1 VVFDERGRIL
11 QRTDY
16 YPFAL
21 EIDRNAP
28 VQTPSARNNVNRF
41 LYNGKE
47 LQVGT
52 GLADYGARM
61 YMPEVGRMTGI
72 DGAVD
77 VFEHFS
83 PYSYGLNNPFLYV
96 DPSGDTTYN
105 VNDLD
110 MSKFDVI
117 KDDVQLAQVSIK
129 RSTNADISA
138 PTVGTQVMYLV
149 SGVADWADY
158 IWNGRAYDGQKVNSN
173 GILTANVAPITGTP
187 PDVGFGKLSLITRIL
202 NPKINITQ
210 RGLAK
215 WLNKSKFS
223 NASEIQDLI
232 IKATQQPMLRQPN
245 GNYARVVDAGK
256 LIGTDRASGQAT
268 SIYTVITNAIGDL
281 VTASPGKP

>member
-1 VVFDERGRIL
+1 M
-11 QRTDY
+11 TD
-16 YPFAL
+16 
-21 EIDRNAP
+21 
-28 VQTPSARNNVNRF
+28 
-41 LYNGKE
+41 
-47 LQVGT
+47 
-52 GLADYGARM
+52 
-61 YMPEVGRMTGI
+61 
-72 DGAVD
+72 
-77 VFEHFS
+77 
-83 PYSYGLNNPFLYV
+83 
-96 DPSGDTTYN
+96 
-105 VNDLD
+105 
-110 MSKFDVI
+110 
-117 KDDVQLAQVSIK
+117 
-129 RSTNADISA
+129 
-138 PTVGTQVMYLV
+138 
-149 SGVADWADY
+149 
-158 IWNGRAYDGQKVNSN
+158 QKVNSN

-210 RGLAK
+210 RGLAHTLDRHSINQITK